1 MLVANGHQ
9 LPCASMCEG
18 FEWKAQG
25 QVFKVDAYVLSLEN
39 YDLILGTQWLA
50 ILRDILWSFEVLK
63 MIFTQRDQQRVLQGQ
78 NGEGLLVINHAKLL
92 KV

>member
-1 MLVANGHQ
+1 MVDSGSTHNFLNKETALKLGCFLKPLGRTRVLVANGHQ

-50 ILRDILWSFEVLK
+50 ILRDIL
-63 MIFTQRDQQRVLQGQ
+63 
-78 NGEGLLVINHAKLL
+78 
-92 KV
+92 